1 MRIHFPAAG
10 LLLATLASC
19 ATRPAPEPAQAEA
32 AAAPAAPMRTRGE
45 FVLAADKLDTWNAV
59 GQIVVRLP
67 EAVYDGRSQMMDL
80 YSVRYRDEPFLL
92 ITRGLP
98 LAGGDTV
105 TATRVTA
112 ASLQGGPIDSDAAAD
127 LLALLERELPAE
139 IERVRAQQAAEKQ
152 AAKRKPKRK

>member
-1 MRIHFPAAG
+1 
-10 LLLATLASC
+10 
-19 ATRPAPEPAQAEA
+19 
-32 AAAPAAPMRTRGE
+32 
-45 FVLAADKLDTWNAV
+45 V

-67 EAVYDGRSQMMDL
+67 DAVYDGRSQMMDL
-80 YSVRYRDEPFLL
+80 YSVRYRGQPFLL

-152 AAKRKPKRK
+152 AAKRKPKRKSKR